1 MKVGESYVVDNEPLQ
16 KESLWGHLNS
26 HSHDPHHHPPQSDS
40 DTPSSSSKGTSPS
53 YAPYVMPSHSLYH
66 YLCFVPHSVY
76 HTLSNMAKVF
86 GWGFIFSVLLVYG
99 FQQGLGNSWF
109 FQARDY
115 YFKDIAQVEPADAQI
130 FIAISM
136 TPWNLK
142 PIYGMLSDSIPIY
155 GYHRIPYIVIAGVIG
170 CICFA
175 LLSTLPLSPMSAVLL
190 LVGVNLSVASP
201 GQRGFLSLSVFSLT
215 KCL

>member
-1 MKVGESYVVDNEPLQ
+1 MKVGENYIIDNEPLH
-16 KESLWGHLNS
+16 KENLWSDLDPQ
-26 HSHDPHHHPPQSDS
+26 HSSPSGPS
-40 DTPSSSSKGTSPS
+40 PSSSKETS
-53 YAPYVMPSHSLYH
+53 YAPYVMPSHSFYH

-76 HTLSNMAKVF
+76 HTLSNMAKIF

-130 FIAISM
+130 YIAISM

-155 GYHRIPYIVIAGVIG
+155 GYHRIPYIVIAGIIG
-170 CICFA
+170 CLCFS
-175 LLSTLPLSPMSAVLL
+175 LLSTLPLSPMMAVLL

-201 GQRGFLSLSVFSLT
+201 GLIFLPSPSSLT
-215 KCL
+215 SRRCHGGWFGC